1 MTYMF
6 LWKILTEILHITITD
21 LVILY
26 LKDYLFCKNKIPKQ
40 EKLWPHLI
48 FAPVSSQ
55 IDCIMLWR

>member
-6 LWKILTEILHITITD
+6 LWKILTEILHITVTD

-40 EKLWPHLI
+40 EK
-48 FAPVSSQ
+48 
-55 IDCIMLWR
+55 